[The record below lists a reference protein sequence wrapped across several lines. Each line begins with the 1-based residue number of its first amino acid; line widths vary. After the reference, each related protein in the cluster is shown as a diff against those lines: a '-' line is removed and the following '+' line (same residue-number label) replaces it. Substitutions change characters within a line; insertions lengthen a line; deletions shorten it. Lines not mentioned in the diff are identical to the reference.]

1 MRAALFNMGVLML
14 VPPTV
19 GTIGLLLSLISLVPT
34 LIWLIPIARK
44 LFQLGSGVVKEQVQ

>member
-1 MRAALFNMGVLML
+1 MGVLML

-19 GTIGLLLSLISLVPT
+19 GMIGLLLSLISLIPT

-44 LFQLGSGVVKEQVQ
+44 FFQLGSGVSEKVQ